1 LGTDQNGETICA
13 VRKKNLDFE
22 WNGRK
27 FIRTPVKGNMVSSN
41 ILKACEA
48 NGLKPVCD
56 HSSYSD
62 GHCIVAG
69 GKWHMSH
76 PAHVYKQKG
85 LDQNKLH
92 GAYFYAGSAKAGQ
105 SLENLGNTHAWSN
118 SRDMNGETYCT
129 K

>member
-1 LGTDQNGETICA
+1 MQNGDQSPFVPSIPAAFET
-13 VRKKNLDFE
+13 
-22 WNGRK
+22 NGRK
-27 FIRTPVKGNMVSSN
+27 FFKVAVPGIMKSTN

-48 NGLKPVCD
+48 KGLSPVCD
-56 HSSYSD
+56 HSTYAD
-62 GHCIVAG
+62 GECVIVSI
-69 GKWHMSH
+69 KWHMSH
-76 PAHVYKQKG
+76 PVHVAKRKG